1 MPRLSDRKQREL
13 RAEELRVILDPA
25 GQERYEAELARLEQ
39 WLALDD
45 ELAAGTAPAR
55 RRGRPPK
62 SRTTGS
68 RDPVAPPKRKRGR
81 PRKVTT

>member
-1 MPRLSDRKQREL
+1 MPRLSDRKRREL
-13 RAEELRVILDPA
+13 RAKELRVILDPA
-25 GQERYEAELARLEQ
+25 GHEGYKAELARLEQ

-45 ELAAGTAPAR
+45 ELAAGTGPAR
-55 RRGRPPK
+55 KRGRPPK
-62 SRTTGS
+62 GRTTGF